1 LGNDLEDETMTDGND
16 QEKQTI
22 LLVDDTPESLALT
35 SSVLSDLYKIKIA
48 ANGKKA
54 LQIAYSQDPPDL
66 ILLDIMMPEMDGYEV
81 CRQLKNDSQTADIPV
96 IFLTA
101 KSDVDDETKGFELG
115 AVDYIT
121 KPISPPIV
129 LARVR
134 THLRLKR
141 VTDYLRNR
149 LGENEPR

>member
-1 LGNDLEDETMTDGND
+1 MESTNDHRPTVLV
-16 QEKQTI
+16 
-22 LLVDDTPESLALT
+22 VDDTPDNIALIT
-35 SSVLSDLYKIKIA
+35 TLLKDLYTVKIA
-48 ANGKKA
+48 TNGKKA
-54 LQIAYSQDPPDL
+54 LQIAFSREPIDL

-81 CRQLKNDSQTADIPV
+81 CRELKGDSHTADIPI

-101 KSDVDDETKGFELG
+101 KSDEQDELKGFELG

-134 THLRLKR
+134 THLRLKKI
-141 VTDYLRNR
+141 TDYLKSKLERED
-149 LGENEPR
+149 LW